1 MATSDES
8 MVFRLSPRQRVITH
22 VVLVLLCI
30 PFVMPLVWMVT
41 TSLKEEKQIRTG
53 KGDLSVRDV
62 ARDVLPY
69 PVKWDNYPEA
79 LKKVPFGIYLQNTLL
94 LCVLNVIGSVFSSA
108 VVAYGFARLKFPGR
122 DTLFIVMIATMAL
135 PAQVTMIPI
144 FALFR
149 ALGLYGTL
157 APLFVR
163 SFFGNPFFVFLL
175 RQFFR
180 TIPNDLTEA
189 ARIDG
194 AGEWRIFWEV
204 MLPLARPA
212 LAVVA
217 LFQFLRTWND
227 FFGPLLYVND
237 PSRYTLAYGLQQFV
251 SSYDTKWALLMAA
264 SCVFTIPIVILFFL
278 AQKTFIQG
286 ISTTGGKG

>member
-1 MATSDES
+1 MATSES
-8 MVFRLSPRQRVITH
+8 VVFKLSPARRAVTH
-22 VVLVLLCI
+22 LVLLAMCV
-30 PFVMPLVWMVT
+30 PFAMPLVWMVT
-41 TSLKEEKQIRTG
+41 TSLKTKEQVFPRKGEKET
-53 KGDLSVRDV
+53 LSVQSLVPD
-62 ARDVLPY
+62 
-69 PVKWDNYPEA
+69 PVQWDNYPKA
-79 LKKVPFGIYLQNTLL
+79 LKTVPFGTYLRNTLF
-94 LCVLNVIGSVFSSA
+94 LCTMNVIGTVLSSA
-108 VVAYGFARLKFPGR
+108 VIAYGFARLKFPGR
-122 DTLFIVMIATMAL
+122 DTLFIIMIATMAL

-149 ALGLYGTL
+149 SLGLYGTL
-157 APLFVR
+157 VPLFVR

-180 TIPNDLTEA
+180 TIPEDLTEA

-194 AGEWRIFWEV
+194 AGEWRIFWKV
-204 MLPLARPA
+204 MLPLAKPA

-237 PSRYTLAYGLQQFV
+237 SSRYTLAYGLQQFV
-251 SSYDTKWALLMAA
+251 SSYGGKWAQLMAA
-264 SCVFTIPIVILFFL
+264 SCVFTIPIIILFFL

>member
-1 MATSDES
+1 VATSDQS
-8 MVFRLSPRQRVITH
+8 VVFKLSPARRAITH
-22 VVLVLLCI
+22 VVLVLMCL
-30 PFVMPLVWMVT
+30 PFAMPLVWMVT
-41 TSLKEEKQIRTG
+41 TSLKTENQIRTG
-53 KGDLSVRDV
+53 DKEISI
-62 ARDVLPY
+62 DVLMPN
-69 PVKWDNYPEA
+69 PVRWDNYPEA
-79 LKKVPFGIYLQNTLL
+79 LQAVPFGTYLQNTLL
-94 LCVLNVIGSVFSSA
+94 LCVLNVIGAVLSSA
-108 VVAYGFARLKFPGR
+108 VIAYGFARLEFPGR
-122 DTLFIVMIATMAL
+122 DALFIIMIATMAL

-149 ALGLYGTL
+149 KLGMYGTL

-194 AGEWRIFWEV
+194 AGEWKIFWKV

-251 SSYDTKWALLMAA
+251 SSFDTKWALLMAA
-264 SCVFTIPIVILFFL
+264 SCVFTIPIIILFFL

>member
-1 MATSDES
+1 VKTNDEN
-8 MVFRLSPRQRVITH
+8 MVFRLSSRQRVITH

-30 PFVMPLVWMVT
+30 PFVLPLAWMVT
-41 TSLKEEKQIRTG
+41 TSLQSEEQIRTG
-53 KGDLSVRDV
+53 SRETSDSEEDPPWIR
-62 ARDVLPY
+62 
-69 PVKWDNYPEA
+69 WDNYPKA
-79 LKKVPFGIYLQNTLL
+79 LQAVPFGTYLQNTLL
-94 LCVLNVIGSVFSSA
+94 LCVLNVIGSVLSSA
-108 VVAYGFARLKFPGR
+108 VIAYGFARLEFPGR
-122 DTLFIVMIATMAL
+122 DALFVVMIATMAL

-144 FALFR
+144 FAMFR
-149 ALGLYGTL
+149 ALGWYGTL

-194 AGEWRIFWEV
+194 AGEWRIFWKV

-227 FFGPLLYVND
+227 FFGPLLYIND

-251 SSYDTKWALLMAA
+251 SSFDTKWALLMAA
-264 SCVFTIPIVILFFL
+264 SCAFTIPIIILFFL